1 VRVGGNRWGV
11 LVVDSK
17 TRVRDEEERSAARSV
32 RKTHWQFVGG
42 SPMNKFVYLE
52 DEFLYTDD
60 VMPSE
65 GTETDRTS
73 PSVFD
78 IPRSVTLS
86 DGPGGELLLQF
97 VYTDSEKLM
106 TLRVRGGAAAVP
118 AVSARIRAL
127 APVQKRK
134 NQELN
139 FLLLS
144 NILDK
149 KRAELLA

>member
-1 VRVGGNRWGV
+1 MKKQVYF
-11 LVVDSK
+11 
-17 TRVRDEEERSAARSV
+17 DEE
-32 RKTHWQFVGG
+32 F
-42 SPMNKFVYLE
+42 LE
-52 DEFLYTDD
+52 ADGMIP
-60 VMPSE
+60 VE
-65 GTETDRTS
+65 GTATDVTK

-78 IPRSVTLS
+78 IPRSVALS
-86 DGPGGELLLQF
+86 DGPGGELLLRF
-97 VYTDSEKLM
+97 VYVDSEPPTETEAPLETASDVLVTRGRHSGKLM
-106 TLRVRGGAAAVP
+106 SLRVRGGAAAVP

>member
-1 VRVGGNRWGV
+1 
-11 LVVDSK
+11 
-17 TRVRDEEERSAARSV
+17 
-32 RKTHWQFVGG
+32 
-42 SPMNKFVYLE
+42 MNKWVHLDE
-52 DEFLYTDD
+52 DFLYADD

-73 PSVFD
+73 PSGYD
-78 IPRSVTLS
+78 IPQSVALS
-86 DGPGGELLLQF
+86 EGSGGEVLLRF
-97 VYTDSEKLM
+97 VYTESEKPTETEAPLEAESDVLVTRGRFSGKLM
-106 TLRVRGGAAAVP
+106 TVRVRGGAAAVP